1 MSGEEWTVNSD
12 SKLGGFLT
20 HAAELYRQHKYVT
33 FSWSTGQQRSAQQ
46 NNALQLWCKLVAES
60 LNESGLEMVVNL
72 PTGKQWTIPWSK
84 TTVKEQIWR
93 PVQKAITGKLSTTE
107 PKRPEYNMVYEVIHS
122 RFADHH
128 GITLPLWPSKE
139 KG

>member
-1 MSGEEWTVNSD
+1 MSGEHWIVNSD
-12 SKLGGFLT
+12 SKLGGFLA

-33 FSWSTGQQRSAQQ
+33 FKWSTGQQRSETQ
-46 NNALQLWCKLVAES
+46 NDAMHLWFERVAIA
-60 LNESGLEMVVNL
+60 LNEAGLEMVVSL

-84 TTVKEQIWR
+84 HTVKENIWR
-93 PVQKAITGKLSTTE
+93 PVQTAMTGKLSTTE

-128 GITLPLWPSKE
+128 GITLPLWPSKTL
-139 KG
+139 